1 MKKHLLISAC
11 VATFLSLPFYASAQ
25 VETIIEKVQAP
36 DLEKFKIPDFRNDHL
51 SQLALLAF
59 TPELFKTHFANT
71 LSSARHAK
79 NSYLIELQDKTVIA
93 TTSKIFLGENNKS
106 YITYE
111 DASESRHSPARF
123 KRIYPSNTKSIA
135 RVASDGAILVVGLP
149 VDDNWLFPVTKGR
162 ISGYGFLPVFG
173 YPSNSHYHYLQ
184 LEGGPVKVFSPE
196 TVIAMVKTDPKASK
210 LAEAQKYH
218 EAIVLF
224 NKRAGK

>member
-1 MKKHLLISAC
+1 M
-11 VATFLSLPFYASAQ
+11 
-25 VETIIEKVQAP
+25 
-36 DLEKFKIPDFRNDHL
+36 
-51 SQLALLAF
+51 
-59 TPELFKTHFANT
+59 
-71 LSSARHAK
+71 SSARHAK
-79 NSYLIELQDKTVIA
+79 NSYLIELHDKTVVA

-111 DASESRHSPARF
+111 IESAGRHSPARF
-123 KRIYPSNTKSIA
+123 KRVYPSDTKSIA

-149 VDDNWLFPVTKGR
+149 VDDNWLFPVTKGK

-184 LEGGPVKVFSPE
+184 AEGGPVKAFSPE
-196 TVIAMVKTDPKASK
+196 TVHEMVKTDPKASK

-224 NKRAGK
+224 NKRAAK